1 MQPIMLG
8 RPDSDARL
16 LLSDSS
22 LSLPNEPDPKVRAED
37 ESSCKLTLIS
47 ASQQKHQGPSALFT
61 NKYYPRRGQGSPWQ
75 HGMGK
80 QVMKTKYGR
89 SINQSKY
96 WQLVNLLHLATDT
109 EFGERCHTL
118 PTSVCLSGGCSHPFS
133 GVYVVVMF
141 MNFLLHFAL
150 SILYESRRRNYA
162 LVASARSQAGE
173 RGEGTSG
180 TW

>member
-1 MQPIMLG
+1 MLG

-118 PTSVCLSGGCSHPFS
+118 PTSVCRSGGCSHPFS